1 MKTPAQLAEI
11 LDVMIASETVKTKT
25 VMTSMA
31 DINHQLIFPSITTHI
46 VPPKFEVPMAGDVP
60 TAHRFVEHM
69 LKDQHAIYQIEAIL
83 KLASGDDNE
92 MLFLQE
98 VQNTSK
104 AFQKQLLKD
113 LGTPDTDVIEVYHHN
128 RDTIEFHSN
137 LYCQVTISPTES
149 VVKSLTDLNLYERA
163 GVVIVPK
170 GEPSQSLEKAFER
183 TQTIDDSW
191 TGNADVIPMSDAQRS
206 SMVGDV
212 MLVNGKPFVVAMM
225 GFKPLDNFE
234 PYPQVSNEKEKKKVI
249 AMDSDGFKI

>member
-11 LDVMIASETVKTKT
+11 LDVMMESGKVTTKT

-31 DINHQLIFPSITTHI
+31 DINHQLIFPSITTHL
-46 VPPKFEVPMAGDVP
+46 VPPKFEVPMEGDVP
-60 TAHRFVEHM
+60 NARKFVEHM
-69 LKDQHAIYQIEAIL
+69 LKNQHAIYQIEAIL
-83 KLASGDDNE
+83 KLASGNDNE

-98 VQNTSK
+98 VQNTGK
-104 AFQKQLLKD
+104 AFRNQLMED
-113 LGTPDTDVIEVYHHN
+113 LSTPDTDVIEVYHHN

-137 LYCQVTISPTES
+137 LYCQVTLSPTES

-170 GEPSQSLEKAFER
+170 GESSQSLEKAFER

-191 TGNADVIPMSDAQRS
+191 TINAEVIPMSEAQRS

-225 GFKPLDNFE
+225 GFKPLENFE
-234 PYPQVSNEKEKKKVI
+234 PYPQISHEKKKVL
-249 AMDSDGFKI
+249 AMDSDGFNI